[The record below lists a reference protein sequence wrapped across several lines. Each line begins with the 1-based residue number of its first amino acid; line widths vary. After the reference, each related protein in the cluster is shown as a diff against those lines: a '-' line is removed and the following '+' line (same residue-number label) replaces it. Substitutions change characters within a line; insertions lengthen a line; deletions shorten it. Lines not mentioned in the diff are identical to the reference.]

1 MSNFYITLPSNS
13 LMEYFPNN
21 TLSNYVTKLPQPFD
35 LKGEWEVGL
44 SEIQFPI
51 TWYNLNENESRL
63 HVTMYDDTQQFM
75 QAFVSPPIGHNEH
88 LNVLVKQINE
98 ALAKI
103 ELFTRIIRFSYN
115 EISRKI
121 TITFDKKTIGMA
133 SLKMSKRLADLLGFE
148 YCKFDN
154 IVKPIKE
161 KSSTS
166 MQSRS
171 DLANNVVETLF
182 ELPDGQVELIPFNS
196 YSYTGSKV
204 CDLQR
209 GFYSLYVYCDIIEP
223 TVVGD
228 VNVPLLRCVN
238 ISGKH
243 EETVDRIYDTVHY
256 VPLHHKQFDSID
268 INIRDD
274 AGRSVPF
281 QRGKVIVTLHLRM
294 KKPPY
299 F

>member
-1 MSNFYITLPSNS
+1 MK
-13 LMEYFPNN
+13 
-21 TLSNYVTKLPQPFD
+21 LSQPFD

-63 HVTMYDDTQQFM
+63 HVTMYDENQQFV
-75 QAFVSPPIGHNEH
+75 QAFVLPPIGHYEH
-88 LNVLVKQINE
+88 PNVLVKQIND
-98 ALAKI
+98 AITKI
-103 ELFTRIIRFSYN
+103 ELFTRAIRFSYN

-121 TITFDKKTIGMA
+121 TIAFDKKTIGMA
-133 SLKMSKRLADLLGFE
+133 SLKMSKGLAELLGFE
-148 YCKFDN
+148 YSKFDN
-154 IVKPIKE
+154 IVLPIKE
-161 KSSTS
+161 KSSTGV
-166 MQSRS
+166 QPRS
-171 DLANNVVETLF
+171 DLANNVVETLY

-209 GFYSLYVYCDIIEP
+209 GFYSLYVYCDIVEP

-228 VNVPLLRCVN
+228 VKVSLLRSVN

-243 EETVDRIYDTVHY
+243 EETVDRIYETVHY
-256 VPLHHKQFDSID
+256 VPLHRKQFDSID
-268 INIRDD
+268 INIRDYT
-274 AGRSVPF
+274 GRSVPF
-281 QRGKVIVTLHLRM
+281 QRGKVIVTLHFRM

>member
-1 MSNFYITLPSNS
+1 MSTFYITLPSNS
-13 LMEYFPNN
+13 SMEYFPNN

-63 HVTMYDDTQQFM
+63 HVTMYDDTQQFI
-75 QAFVSPPIGHNEH
+75 QAFVSPPIGHYEH
-88 LNVLVKQINE
+88 PNVLIKQINE
-98 ALAKI
+98 AIAKI
-103 ELFTRIIRFSYN
+103 ELFTRAIRFSYN
-115 EISRKI
+115 EISRKV
-121 TITFDKKTIGMA
+121 TITFDKKTIAMA
-133 SLKMSKRLADLLGFE
+133 SLKMSKGLADLLGFE
-148 YCKFDN
+148 HSKFDN

-161 KSSTS
+161 KSSTG

-209 GFYSLYVYCDIIEP
+209 GCYSLYVYCDIVEP

-228 VNVPLLRCVN
+228 VKVPLQRCVN

-243 EETVDRIYDTVHY
+243 EETVDRIYETVHY
-256 VPLHHKQFDSID
+256 VPLHRKQFDSID

-274 AGRSVPF
+274 TGRSVPF
-281 QRGKVIVTLHLRM
+281 QRGKVIVTLHFRM

>member
-1 MSNFYITLPSNS
+1 MSTFYITLPSNS
-13 LMEYFPNN
+13 SMEYFPNN

-63 HVTMYDDTQQFM
+63 HVTMYDDTQQFI
-75 QAFVSPPIGHNEH
+75 QAFVSPPIGHYEH
-88 LNVLVKQINE
+88 PNVLIKQINE
-98 ALAKI
+98 AIAKI
-103 ELFTRIIRFSYN
+103 ELFTRAIRFSYN

-121 TITFDKKTIGMA
+121 TITFDKKTIAMA
-133 SLKMSKRLADLLGFE
+133 SLKMSKGLADLLGFE
-148 YCKFDN
+148 YSKFDN

-209 GFYSLYVYCDIIEP
+209 GFNSLYVYCDIVEP

-228 VNVPLLRCVN
+228 VKVPLLRCVN

-243 EETVDRIYDTVHY
+243 EETVDRIYKTVHY
-256 VPLHHKQFDSID
+256 VPLHRKQFDSID

-274 AGRSVPF
+274 TGRSVPF
-281 QRGKVIVTLHLRM
+281 QRGKVIVTLHFRM